1 MKAVIL
7 DGFCENP
14 GDLSWDAAKKICD
27 LTVYDRTAPEDVLKR
42 AAGAEIV
49 VVNKVALTRE
59 IIENLPDL
67 RFVAIL
73 ATGYNIIDIDCCAER
88 GIPVANIPAYST
100 DSVAQYVFSFIL
112 EHASRVSEHSAAV
125 KNGAWT
131 NCPDFTFRVAPICE
145 IAGKT
150 LGIVGY
156 GKIGRKVADI
166 GRAFGMRVL
175 AATAHPEKYAG
186 EDAVFTDIDTL
197 AAQSDFI
204 SLHCPLTAQTQG
216 LVDEKFIAKMKKTAF
231 LVNTSRGPV
240 VNEQALADA
249 LNADRIAG
257 AGVDVLSTEPPKAD
271 NPLLTAKN
279 CYITPHIAWAPLE
292 TRQRLMDI
300 FVENIRAFV
309 DGKPINVVNM

>member
-14 GDLSWDAAKKICD
+14 GDLSWDAARQLCD
-27 LTVYDRTAPEDVLKR
+27 LTVYDRTAPEDVLSR

-49 VVNKVALTRE
+49 VVNKVPLTRE
-59 IIENLPDL
+59 IIEQLPDL

-73 ATGYNIIDIDCCAER
+73 ATGYNIIDTECCAER

-112 EHASRVSEHSAAV
+112 AHASRVTEHSVAV
-125 KNGAWT
+125 HDGAWAA
-131 NCPDFTFRVAPICE
+131 CPDFTFRVAPICE

-156 GKIGRKVADI
+156 GKIGQKVAAI
-166 GRAFGMRVL
+166 GRAFGMKIL
-175 AATAHPEKYAG
+175 ASTAHPEKYAG
-186 EDAVFTDIDTL
+186 EDVRFVDLDTL
-197 AAQSDFI
+197 AHESDYI
-204 SLHCPLTAQTQG
+204 SLHCPLTKETQG
-216 LVDEKFIAKMKKTAF
+216 LVNAQFLSKMKENAF

-240 VNEQALADA
+240 LDEIAVAAVLNEE
-249 LNADRIAG
+249 RIAG
-257 AGVDVLSTEPPKAD
+257 VGVDVLSTEPPVAD

-300 FVENIRAFV
+300 FVENIRAFIN
-309 DGKPINVVNM
+309 GSPINIVNM

>member
-14 GDLSWDAAKKICD
+14 GDLSWDAVKEFCE
-27 LTVYDRTAPEDVLKR
+27 LTIYDRTAPEDVLTR

-49 VVNKVALTRE
+49 VVNKVPLTRE
-59 IIENLPDL
+59 IIEQLPDL

-73 ATGYNIIDIDCCAER
+73 ATGYNIIDTECCAER

-112 EHASRVSEHSAAV
+112 AHASRVAGHSAAV
-125 KNGAWT
+125 HDGAWT
-131 NCPDFTFRVAPICE
+131 ACPDFTFRVAPICE

-150 LGIVGY
+150 LGIIGY
-156 GKIGRKVADI
+156 GKIGQKVAAI
-166 GRAFGMRVL
+166 GKAFGMKIL
-175 AATAHPEKYAG
+175 ANTAHPEKYTDAG
-186 EDAVFTDIDTL
+186 VVFVDLDTL
-197 AAQSDFI
+197 ARESDFI
-204 SLHCPLTAQTQG
+204 SLHCPLTKETNG
-216 LVDEKFIAKMKKTAF
+216 LVNADFLSKMKKNAF

-240 VNEQALADA
+240 VDEQALADA
-249 LNADRIAG
+249 LNNDRIAG
-257 AGVDVLSTEPPKAD
+257 AGADVLSTEPPKAD

-279 CYITPHIAWAPLE
+279 CLITPHIAWAPFE

-300 FVENIRAFV
+300 FVENIRAFIN
-309 DGKPINVVNM
+309 GKPINVVNM